1 MRKILIT
8 AAAGAALAITPA
20 LAAKPASK
28 PEHPQKPPH
37 PAKCKILT
45 VGYNAKG
52 TLLSQTLTQ
61 SKGADTPTDKSDDRW
76 SGPLSVDVTKVNHKA
91 PKGTVNYILADA
103 KVSFYDAAGD
113 GTDDTPAVGDTVRVH
128 GKITKN
134 KKKCEGPT
142 WTYNVRSVSFKQA
155 APAPAAP
162 TAPTS

>member
-28 PEHPQKPPH
+28 PEHPPKPPH

-52 TLLSQTLTQ
+52 TLVSQTLTQ
-61 SKGADTPTDKSDDRW
+61 TKGADTTTDTSDDRW
-76 SGPLSVDVTKVNHKA
+76 SGDVTVNVTRANHKA
-91 PKGTVNYILADA
+91 PKGQITYTLTDA
-103 KVSFYDAAGD
+103 KVSWYDAD
-113 GTDDTPAVGDTVRVH
+113 NNGTPDTPAAGDTVRIH
-128 GKITKN
+128 GKVTKN

-142 WTYNVRSVSFKQA
+142 WTYTVRSVAFEK
-155 APAPAAP
+155 AAP
-162 TAPTS
+162 TT